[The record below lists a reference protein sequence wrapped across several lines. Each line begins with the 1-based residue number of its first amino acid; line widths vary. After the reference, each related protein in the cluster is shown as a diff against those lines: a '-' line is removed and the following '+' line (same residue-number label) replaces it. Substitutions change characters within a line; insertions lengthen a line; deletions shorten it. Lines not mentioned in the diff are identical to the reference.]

1 MWPIPSNEGALLVIW
16 WLKIY
21 GASLLILL
29 SGFYVRERVKAG
41 PIAPRVILIMT
52 QIAALLAMVPATA
65 YVIVTGLIR
74 KGR

>member
-21 GASLLILL
+21 GVSLLILL
-29 SGFYVRERVKAG
+29 AAFYLRERAKAG
-41 PIAPRVILIMT
+41 PIAPRVILVMT
-52 QIAALLAMVPATA
+52 QMAALFALVPATA